1 MQERNTPTSPGI
13 ARGRATTLSLI
24 GVMLAAAVLS
34 GCSSDERDP
43 KQPLNADEGAEL
55 LREVRDDPDRLQ
67 SLTPAERQYLMRTLK
82 K

>member
-1 MQERNTPTSPGI
+1 M
-13 ARGRATTLSLI
+13 
-24 GVMLAAAVLS
+24 MLAAALT

>member
-1 MQERNTPTSPGI
+1 MPRHPHSQPGQRL
-13 ARGRATTLSLI
+13 ALLCAGLLSLAP
-24 GVMLAAAVLS
+24 AAAVLP